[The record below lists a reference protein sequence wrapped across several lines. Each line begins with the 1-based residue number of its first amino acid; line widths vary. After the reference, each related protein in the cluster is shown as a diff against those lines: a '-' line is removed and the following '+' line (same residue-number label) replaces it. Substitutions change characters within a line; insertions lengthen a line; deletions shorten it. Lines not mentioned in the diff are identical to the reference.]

1 MDTST
6 LDLDKMKTSAGKACQ
21 RMKVLSNP
29 DRLMLLCQLSQS
41 EKRVGELEEIL
52 GIVQP
57 TLSQQLT
64 VLREEELVTTRRDG
78 KSIYYKLASPQA
90 LAVMNVL
97 FEQFCG
103 PKTGCISPHGRHSLA
118 ASFWGWPRPSSFC
131 STAGFWASAASWAA
145 SCPPR
150 WATPGGALL
159 FCWACLQRPRCFTL
173 SCRLSG

>member
-6 LDLDKMKTSAGKACQ
+6 LDLDKMKASAGNAC
-21 RMKVLSNP
+21 RLMKVLSNP

-78 KSIYYKLASPQA
+78 ISIYYQIASPQA

-103 PKTGCISPHGRHSLA
+103 PRTGDN
-118 ASFWGWPRPSSFC
+118 
-131 STAGFWASAASWAA
+131 T
-145 SCPPR
+145 
-150 WATPGGALL
+150 
-159 FCWACLQRPRCFTL
+159 
-173 SCRLSG
+173 